1 MSGAFPGSQAALD
14 RMPFGPKYGSTS
26 PAIFGPMHEI
36 RPRFDALRPDQRLE
50 YPGTERPMLEA
61 TLEGRRVF
69 LARPDYQTSGKPYGY
84 TIPITTS
91 RLRRARDIELDKAS
105 STYDPSAIEGLG
117 EWTLGDKILAAKIVM
132 AGIAV
137 VVGWHTAKYL
147 ARRR

>member
-1 MSGAFPGSQAALD
+1 MNGAFPGSQAALD
-14 RMPFGPKYGSTS
+14 LMPFGPKYGSTS

-69 LARPDYQTSGKPYGY
+69 LARPDPMTSGRPYGY

-91 RLRRARDIELDKAS
+91 RLRRARDIELDRAS
-105 STYDPSAIEGLG
+105 TSYDPSAIEGMG
-117 EWTLGDKILAAKIVM
+117 ETEIPILWIRLLAV
-132 AGIAV
+132 AGGAI
-137 VVGWHTAKYL
+137 VGWHTAKYISG
-147 ARRR
+147 RR